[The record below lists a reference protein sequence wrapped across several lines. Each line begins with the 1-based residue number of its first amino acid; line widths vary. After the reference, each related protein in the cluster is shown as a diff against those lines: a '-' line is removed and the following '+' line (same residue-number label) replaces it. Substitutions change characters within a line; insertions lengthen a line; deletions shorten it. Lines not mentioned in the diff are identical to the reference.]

1 MNDKELKDY
10 IDTTKKDLVTIV
22 SSLKQEVLRLEDNVV
37 VSSVAIEKKIQ
48 KLREFQLTCP
58 ITKELNRVKGKVFR
72 NNILVYIFMTG
83 LMALAWLQ
91 LQDVSGIQP
100 KDVFK
105 EVQILRRKIDT
116 EIEREKKDD
125 EEERAELRK

>member
-1 MNDKELKDY
+1 MDDKELKEY
-10 IDTTKKDLVTIV
+10 IDTTKKDLVFIV
-22 SSLKQEVLRLEDNVV
+22 EGLKQEVLRLEDNTV

-72 NNILVYIFMTG
+72 NNVLVYIFMSG

-91 LQDVSGIQP
+91 LQRGYDVQP
-100 KDVFK
+100 KDVLK
-105 EVQILRRKIDT
+105 QLIALEKKIDI
-116 EIEREKKDD
+116 EIEREKRDD
-125 EEERAELRK
+125 IIERDQR